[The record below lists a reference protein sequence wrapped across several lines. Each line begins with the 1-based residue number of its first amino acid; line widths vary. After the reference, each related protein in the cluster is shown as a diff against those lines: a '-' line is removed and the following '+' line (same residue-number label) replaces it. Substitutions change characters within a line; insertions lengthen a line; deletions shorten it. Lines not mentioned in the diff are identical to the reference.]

1 MKYKQVQRE
10 NYVPWYV
17 HVYSSTMVPWYTVP
31 AYVRTY
37 ARTTTETVLREAM
50 QALVRVQAHM
60 LARIVV
66 EIRAA
71 DIAVELEPYW

>member
-1 MKYKQVQRE
+1 ML
-10 NYVPWYV
+10 PWY
-17 HVYSSTMVPWYTVP
+17 HPWNP
-31 AYVRTY
+31 Q

-50 QALVRVQAHM
+50 QALWRVQAHMM

-71 DIAVELEPYW
+71 DRHRCRVGVYRDVFMLTTPTSFPVAPD